1 MLHIGRINFDLDFF
15 LTYLLHSPSAIWDGL
30 QVTIII
36 AVLSQTAGVVLGLG
50 VALARLSKLSVL
62 RWGAAFY
69 SWAWRG
75 TPILVQLLIVYTGI
89 AAAGLYRYPEFT
101 LGPFVIAGALQAA
114 FITLSLNEAAYMGEI
129 FRAAIQA
136 IDRGQTD
143 AARAI
148 RMRPT
153 TALRWVILPQAARI
167 VIPPLGNEFTLMI
180 KGTSLLSVIG
190 VRELFG
196 TIEDINSATF
206 RTFELFLIAALWYLL
221 MTSIMAI
228 GQRLIEARLGR
239 HDMPLTDVPRKRTFL
254 SRRT

>member
-15 LTYLLHSPSAIWDGL
+15 STYLLHPPPAIWDGL
-30 QVTIII
+30 QVTIVI
-36 AVLSQTAGVVLGLG
+36 AVLAQTAGVVLGLG
-50 VALARLSKLSVL
+50 VALARLSKLSAL

-89 AAAGLYRYPEFT
+89 AAAGLYRYPEFA

-136 IDRGQTD
+136 VDRGQTD

-148 RMRPT
+148 GMRPT

-239 HDMPLTDVPRKRTFL
+239 HDMPLADMPRKRTFL
-254 SRRT
+254 SRRM

>member
-1 MLHIGRINFDLDFF
+1 MLHLGRINFDLDFF
-15 LTYLLHSPSAIWDGL
+15 LSYLLHPPPAIWDGL

-36 AVLSQTAGVVLGLG
+36 AILAQTAGLVLGLG
-50 VALARLSKLSVL
+50 VALAQLSKLSVL

-89 AAAGLYRYPEFT
+89 AAAGVYRYPELT
-101 LGPFVIAGALQAA
+101 IGPFVIAGALQAA

-148 RMRPT
+148 GMRPT

-167 VIPPLGNEFTLMI
+167 VLPPLGNEFTLMI
-180 KGTSLLSVIG
+180 KGTSLLSIIG

-196 TIEDINSATF
+196 TVEDINSATF
-206 RTFELFLIAALWYLL
+206 RTFELFLIAAIWYLL
-221 MTSIMAI
+221 MTTVLSI
-228 GQRLIEARLGR
+228 GQRFLEARLGR
-239 HDMPLTDVPRKRTFL
+239 HDLPVADLTRKRTLF
-254 SRRT
+254 SRQL